1 MTVEEYDA
9 LKHVLFGNQKQANV
23 INDAVV
29 GIVGGK
35 LKELG
40 NSWDTEDAAIEV
52 IKNILNDAINA
63 PSTVDEDL
71 VKLIAGEMSCNNL
84 HADDVMVLTVE
95 QPNPES
101 PKHNFRI
108 IIFGSEEQIRQPD
121 TTETA
126 GIHMVPD
133 VPTSSEPK
141 DDDYVARVKE
151 IKDKLLPLVPTAI
164 KKVLIDET
172 EQCLCIAEY
181 YYKGVG
187 QCL

>member
-1 MTVEEYDA
+1 MNVEEYNA

-29 GIVGGK
+29 GIVGEK
-35 LKELG
+35 LKGL
-40 NSWDTEDAAIEV
+40 NYSWDSEDAIINV
-52 IKNILNDAINA
+52 IKDMLNNAINA
-63 PSTVDEDL
+63 PGAADEEL
-71 VKLIAGEMSCNNL
+71 VKLVAGDMSCNNL
-84 HADDVMVLTVE
+84 HADDVMVLTVD

-108 IIFGSEEQIRQPD
+108 MIFGSSEQILQPD
-121 TTETA
+121 TNETI
-126 GIHMVPD
+126 GIHMVPA
-133 VPTSSEPK
+133 TTEPVAT
-141 DDDYVARVKE
+141 DDDYPARVRE
-151 IKDKLLPLVPTAI
+151 IKSKLLPLVPTAV
-164 KKVLIDET
+164 KNALSDET